1 MNRKANYIVLSVF
14 FLLYAASWLPYF
26 GFVNE
31 LTYIGPFPLPMAW
44 GIGINVVN
52 TVIMIVVYFK
62 FFKPYGRRMEGFGEE
77 NVQSDTE
84 QEAQF

>member
-26 GFVNE
+26 GFFND
-31 LTYIGPFPLPMAW
+31 LTYIGPFPEPMAW

-52 TVIMIVVYFK
+52 TIIVIAVYFM
-62 FFKPYGRRMEGFGEE
+62 FFKPYAQRVGDHRE
-77 NVQSDTE
+77 DTARQDTKQGSE
-84 QEAQF
+84 F